1 MEDKKMA
8 IILEPKG
15 GREVIEPS
23 TTPDVLP
30 LGQKPEGELNS
41 LLRMQNAFSKLVSSL
56 KLLQENIDKLKEEN
70 KRLKDALGITET
82 IEPLVL
88 TSDMEVKEESPLNDL
103 KEVIN
108 GHQ

>member
-1 MEDKKMA
+1 M
-8 IILEPKG
+8 
-15 GREVIEPS
+15 
-23 TTPDVLP
+23 TTDNLLP

-41 LLRMQNAFSKLVSSL
+41 LLKMQNAFSKLVSSL

-88 TSDMEVKEESPLNDL
+88 TSDMEVKD
-103 KEVIN
+103 

>member
-1 MEDKKMA
+1 MF
-8 IILEPKG
+8 EPKG

>member
-1 MEDKKMA
+1 MA
-8 IILEPKG
+8 IMFEPKG

-41 LLRMQNAFSKLVSSL
+41 LLKMQNAFSKLVSSL

-70 KRLKDALGITET
+70 KRLKEALGITET

-88 TSDMEVKEESPLNDL
+88 TSDMEIK
-103 KEVIN
+103 N

>member
-1 MEDKKMA
+1 MTKDN
-8 IILEPKG
+8 L
-15 GREVIEPS
+15 
-23 TTPDVLP
+23 LP

-41 LLRMQNAFSKLVSSL
+41 LLRMQNAFSKLMSSF

-82 IEPLVL
+82 TEPLVL

-108 GHQ
+108 GH

>member
-1 MEDKKMA
+1 M
-8 IILEPKG
+8 
-15 GREVIEPS
+15 
-23 TTPDVLP
+23 TTDNLLP

-41 LLRMQNAFSKLVSSL
+41 LLRMQNAFNKLMSSM

-70 KRLKDALGITET
+70 KRLKDALGITEI

-88 TSDMEVKEESPLNDL
+88 TSDMEVKD
-103 KEVIN
+103 